1 MNGIEVTYC
10 KMIDTYYQGI
20 VSTVDL
26 ALTFPNMIAKRIM
39 VYIRRLESNVLA
51 SIEKALLAIIEQI
64 GNLKAFKKFNK
75 NKKIKAFCDALFRCR
90 AAIDMLVSIG
100 TISQEDATDIQK
112 FEQLVCR
119 VGLSDFI
126 KNYLGSLMA
135 QYKATASN
143 LLEKAN
149 DAIEQLFDKLIN
161 PYQAYLMGQTAF
173 PGTTKKLTLTIG
185 QKTCV
190 GVVEIMELLNAF
202 GECGFALCDFVTT
215 AANKQEDWKTNM
227 KIDSSGN
234 FASKWMEGVDNKMN
248 KINDLFNSINTSADN
263 FFEAR
268 ADEVEAEFVAKDW
281 V

>member
-1 MNGIEVTYC
+1 
-10 KMIDTYYQGI
+10 MIDTYYQGI

-143 LLEKAN
+143 LLEKGN
-149 DAIEQLFDKLIN
+149 DAIEQLFH
-161 PYQAYLMGQTAF
+161 
-173 PGTTKKLTLTIG
+173 
-185 QKTCV
+185 
-190 GVVEIMELLNAF
+190 
-202 GECGFALCDFVTT
+202 
-215 AANKQEDWKTNM
+215 
-227 KIDSSGN
+227 
-234 FASKWMEGVDNKMN
+234 
-248 KINDLFNSINTSADN
+248 
-263 FFEAR
+263 
-268 ADEVEAEFVAKDW
+268 
-281 V
+281 